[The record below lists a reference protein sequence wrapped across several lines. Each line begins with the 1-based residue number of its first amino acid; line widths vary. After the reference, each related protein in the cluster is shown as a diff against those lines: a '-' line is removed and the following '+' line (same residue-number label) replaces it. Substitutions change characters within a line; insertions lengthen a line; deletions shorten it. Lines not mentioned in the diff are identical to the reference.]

1 LHPPENP
8 TSRLKKTPLLA
19 MIRTRFPVI
28 IPLTLLAL
36 LAQPAAFSR
45 AAEPAEAT
53 KTKAD
58 SKRYLRVTKDEKRQP
73 LALETSIV
81 RFVPKGDDRPGL
93 AVDLVSAVHIGEKS
107 YYDALNKRFDG
118 YDAVLYELVAPE
130 GTKVPKG
137 GGDKNRHLLSMLQ
150 NTMKDVLELEFQLAQ
165 VDYTKK
171 HFVHADLTPEQFA
184 KSMEN
189 KGESFW
195 TMVLKIMAAG
205 MAQQAAN
212 PTQSSDLDIIM
223 ALFDR
228 NRSLKLKRVM
238 ADQFTNMD
246 AMMAAFNGPDGST
259 IITERNKA
267 ALAVLKKEIDAGKK
281 KLAIF
286 YGGGHMADMQ
296 ERLMDEFNL
305 KPENEEWL
313 EAWSLRDKKK

>member
-1 LHPPENP
+1 
-8 TSRLKKTPLLA
+8 
-19 MIRTRFPVI
+19 MIRSRFPVV

-36 LAQPAAFSR
+36 LAQSLVSAS
-45 AAEPAEAT
+45 AAEPAGAV

-93 AVDLVSAVHIGEKS
+93 TVDLVSAVHIGEKS

-130 GTKVPKG
+130 GTKIPKG

-150 NTMKDVLELEFQLAQ
+150 NGMKDMLELEFQLAQ
-165 VDYTKK
+165 IDYTKK
-171 HFVHADLTPEQFA
+171 HFVHADMTPEQFA

-195 TMVLKIMAAG
+195 TICMRIMAAG

-212 PTQSSDLDIIM
+212 PSHSSSDLDIFM
-223 ALFDR
+223 ALLDR

-246 AMMAAFNGPDGST
+246 MMMAALNGPDGST
-259 IITERNKA
+259 LITERNKA
-267 ALAVLKKEIDAGKK
+267 ALAVLKKEIEAGKK
-281 KLAIF
+281 KFAIF
-286 YGGGHMADMQ
+286 YGGGHMTDMQ
-296 ERLMDEFNL
+296 ERLMAEFNL
-305 KPENEEWL
+305 KPESEEWL
-313 EAWSLRDKKK
+313 EAWSLREKKK

>member
-1 LHPPENP
+1 
-8 TSRLKKTPLLA
+8 
-19 MIRTRFPVI
+19 MIRSRFPVV

-36 LAQPAAFSR
+36 LAQPAVFTV
-45 AAEPAEAT
+45 AAEPAEAA

-58 SKRYLRVTKDEKRQP
+58 SKRYLRVTKGEKRQP

-93 AVDLVSAVHIGEKS
+93 SVDLVSAVHIGEKS
-107 YYDALNKRFDG
+107 YYDALNKRFDA
-118 YDAVLYELVAPE
+118 YDTVLYELVAPE
-130 GTKVPKG
+130 GTKIPKG

-150 NTMKDVLELEFQLAQ
+150 NAMKDMLELEFQLAE
-165 VDYTKK
+165 VDYSKK
-171 HFVHADLTPEQFA
+171 HFVHADMTPEQFA

-189 KGESFW
+189 KGESIW

-212 PTQSSDLDIIM
+212 PTQSTDLDIIM

-267 ALAVLKKEIDAGKK
+267 ALAVLKKEIEAGKK
-281 KLAIF
+281 KIAIF

-296 ERLMDEFNL
+296 ERLTAEFDL
-305 KPENEEWL
+305 KPESEEWL
-313 EAWSLRDKKK
+313 EAWNLRGKK